1 MNVWNNRWSEV
12 YDFTKKET
20 RNFSFLPEDIDP
32 YEYVPQISKWGCRL
46 KLIIFWLGSL
56 PGGEFSDPSSEQV
69 DLLVPITVGDRTK
82 LFDQEILLILLP
94 GYENAAEYIIPELNH
109 QGEYELIRSRAIPL
123 TNGHIQQL
131 PNSEQ
136 VVLKKLMSAQ
146 EVESK
151 KKGTNF

>member
-32 YEYVPQISKWGCRL
+32 YEYVPQISKRNGDFIL
-46 KLIIFWLGSL
+46 NKLGSL

-82 LFDQEILLILLP
+82 LFDEVSDVL
-94 GYENAAEYIIPELNH
+94 
-109 QGEYELIRSRAIPL
+109 GEFLS
-123 TNGHIQQL
+123 N
-131 PNSEQ
+131 
-136 VVLKKLMSAQ
+136 
-146 EVESK
+146 
-151 KKGTNF
+151 